1 MRIEHRVGKLL
12 TIAIFT
18 IACLGVFGWLFV
30 KAGGDLPGTD
40 EGERAQA
47 LVPTA
52 FQLVKNADVRR
63 AGVTVGKVRDVQNRG
78 SVGLVQFT
86 VNKDQ
91 GPLYKDATVKIRT
104 KTLVGENYVDLDPGT
119 PKAGPLGDN
128 GTIPLTQAGEAVQLD
143 QILSG
148 LDKPTRAAIQ
158 KNLDALG
165 GGVGERGA
173 QLSRLFAVTPVTLK
187 GVRQLSDLLDDQRPE
202 LAKMIDQSGKV
213 LQAFASRT
221 ADVRNLAVQAQQ
233 TAAAAASR
241 DAQIG
246 ATLRQLPDTLRQL
259 RETSTRLGRVSRR
272 STPVAADLRV
282 AMAALPA
289 VTKRLE
295 SSTNAGRELFDVLP
309 SVSKQ
314 AEPMLAKLKDFSG
327 ETKTAIPA
335 LDGLL
340 RETNPAL
347 RYLKPHA
354 TELGT
359 VWANLG
365 SAIGTRDVSSQLG
378 RVHAIVDDRTV
389 NGLPKEVYDA
399 VQQVLTLGGL
409 TKTRGIGF
417 NAYPDPGSR
426 KDPKALQGTPPQL
439 RADPSALT
447 GAKP

>member
-30 KAGGDLPGTD
+30 KAGGDLPGGKKVD
-40 EGERAQA
+40 RAQA

-78 SVGLVQFT
+78 SVGLVQFD
-86 VNKDQ
+86 VDRDQ

-119 PKAGPLGDN
+119 PQAGKLGEN
-128 GTIPLTQAGEAVQLD
+128 GTIPLKQAGEAVQLD
-143 QILSG
+143 EILSG
-148 LDKPTRAAIQ
+148 VDKKTRAAVQ
-158 KNLDALG
+158 RNLDALG
-165 GGVGERGA
+165 GGLGDRGQ
-173 QLSRLFAVTPVTLK
+173 QLSRLFAASPATLK
-187 GVRQLSDLLDDQRPE
+187 SVAQLSDLLKDQRPQ
-202 LAKMIDQSGKV
+202 LAAMIDQSGKV
-213 LQAFASRT
+213 LQAFANRT
-221 ADVRNLAVQAQQ
+221 ADVRNLSVQAQQ

-246 ATLRQLPDTLRQL
+246 ATLAQLPDTLRQL
-259 RETSTRLGRVSRR
+259 RETSELLGRVSRR
-272 STPVAADLRV
+272 STPVTADLRV

-289 VTKRLE
+289 VTKRLQA
-295 SSTNAGRELFDVLP
+295 STTAGRELFDVLP
-309 SVSKQ
+309 SVSKR
-314 AEPMLAKLKDFSG
+314 ADPMLAKLKDFSG
-327 ETKTAIPA
+327 ETKQLVPA
-335 LDGLL
+335 MDGLL

-365 SAIGTRDVSSQLG
+365 SATDTRDVSSNLG
-378 RVHAIVDDRTV
+378 RVHTVYDDRTI
-389 NGLPKEVYDA
+389 NGLPKGVYDA
-399 VQQVLTLGGL
+399 VQDLLNLGGL
-409 TKTRGIGF
+409 SKTRMLGKE
-417 NAYPDPGSR
+417 AYPTPGSR
-426 KDPKALQGTPPQL
+426 RTPKGSGTTPPQL
-439 RADPSALT
+439 KADPSALGGT
-447 GAKP
+447 P